1 MEKLS
6 NRAQDIL
13 DFWFKETPPKKRF
26 QKHKDFDLLIKE
38 KFLKDYELASNNEY
52 DDWQDS
58 ALGCL
63 ALVILFDQFSRNMF
77 RDNKKAFEQDHKT
90 RLIVN
95 DAVYAGFLEKMD
107 ESQRFFMLLPLIH
120 SEEITDHDMAYYLL
134 NKYLR
139 EHEGYVQIKKFWQ
152 DHTKAIRQFHRYPHR
167 NKVLDRESTEEEL
180 VFLNGPNSSW

>member
-1 MEKLS
+1 MEKIPEK
-6 NRAQDIL
+6 AQNIL

-38 KFLKDYELASNNEY
+38 KFLKDYELASKNEY

-63 ALVILFDQFSRNMF
+63 ALVILFDQFSRNIF
-77 RDNKKAFEQDHKT
+77 RDDKKAFEQDHKT

-95 DAVYAGFLEKMD
+95 DAVYAGYLESMN
-107 ESQRFFMLLPLIH
+107 ESERFFMILPLIH

-134 NKYLR
+134 NKYLK
-139 EHEGYVQIKKFWQ
+139 EHEGYVQIKKFWK

-167 NKVLDRESTEEEL
+167 NKILGRESTEEEL
-180 VFLNGPNSSW
+180 TFLNGPNSSW